1 MIKVGIKKEFMLFSR
16 GFRLIGVI
24 ITIIGISL
32 MYPLMY
38 KSMEMMAGQIAD
50 MGQQIG
56 GEAQD
61 QVTGAV
67 DSINGMMS
75 SLEAMY
81 GGSMAAVGFKTGVS
95 SITST
100 GFLIISLLLMATAGG
115 EQKKR
120 SVIIPNCAGLTPAG
134 YVLPKFIVYPVMI
147 GLFSFLGGMATGGI
161 SNLIYNNELNIN
173 DIIFSSLCAAIYM
186 LFMTALYFLIGL
198 STGRPGI
205 SVIIVYG
212 GSTIIPILLQSL
224 DIDRYNP
231 FTFQSLLMS
240 SYNDADMNNFMLSTV
255 VAFILSVICCLLALM
270 IMTLRRVDNTVGEA
284 NL

>member
-1 MIKVGIKKEFMLFSR
+1 MIKTGIKKEFMLFSR

-134 YVLPKFIVYPVMI
+134 YVMPKFIVYPVMI
-147 GLFSFLGGMATGGI
+147 GLLSFLGGMATGGI

-231 FTFQSLLMS
+231 FTLQSLLMS

-255 VAFILSVICCLLALM
+255 VAFILSVICCMLALM

>member
-1 MIKVGIKKEFMLFSR
+1 MIKAGIKKEFMLFSR

-134 YVLPKFIVYPVMI
+134 YVLPKFIVYPLVI
-147 GLFSFLGGMATGGI
+147 GVLSFLGGIITGCI
-161 SNLIYNNELNIN
+161 SNLMYNNELSIN
-173 DIIFSSLCAAIYM
+173 DIMFSSLCAAIYM
-186 LFMTALYFLIGL
+186 LFMIALYFLVGL

-224 DIDRYNP
+224 NIDRYNP
-231 FTFQSLLMS
+231 FTLQSLLMS
-240 SYNDADMNNFMLSTV
+240 SYNDADMNNFILSTV

>member
-1 MIKVGIKKEFMLFSR
+1 MIKAGIKKEFMLFSR

-32 MYPLMY
+32 MYPLLY

-95 SITST
+95 SIT
-100 GFLIISLLLMATAGG
+100 
-115 EQKKR
+115 
-120 SVIIPNCAGLTPAG
+120 
-134 YVLPKFIVYPVMI
+134 
-147 GLFSFLGGMATGGI
+147 
-161 SNLIYNNELNIN
+161 
-173 DIIFSSLCAAIYM
+173 
-186 LFMTALYFLIGL
+186 
-198 STGRPGI
+198 
-205 SVIIVYG
+205 
-212 GSTIIPILLQSL
+212 
-224 DIDRYNP
+224 
-231 FTFQSLLMS
+231 
-240 SYNDADMNNFMLSTV
+240 
-255 VAFILSVICCLLALM
+255 
-270 IMTLRRVDNTVGEA
+270 
-284 NL
+284 